1 MGVQRQLKIITSTVL
16 ALLLPV
22 SLGQGFI
29 SFCHAQSETPGPQ
42 VTVTL
47 VAVMPLTKGKYGM
60 SMDETLDSP
69 LFLFSSNPGDVAD
82 DADRV
87 LTEYVYNKMV
97 TIHGGRVVPLEKTI
111 EIYFNAPRDATNDTI
126 RSLARQTGEL
136 LKANVIMTGYVW
148 EYKKRIGGTRAA
160 SSPASVG
167 FTLVLIETANGR
179 LLWNGRHVEKQQAL
193 SENLLGAK
201 TFFDRGGKWLT
212 VDELAQYG
220 VSAVFKKYPYR

>member
-1 MGVQRQLKIITSTVL
+1 MIPGRQSLSISLIIVFALMVFSESFQSNCLAQPPSQAPGITVNRI
-16 ALLLPV
+16 A
-22 SLGQGFI
+22 I
-29 SFCHAQSETPGPQ
+29 
-42 VTVTL
+42 
-47 VAVMPLTKGKYGM
+47 MPLAKGKYGM
-60 SMDETLDSP
+60 SIAETLDSP
-69 LFLFSSNPGDVAD
+69 LFLFSSDPGKVAD

-87 LTEYVYNKMV
+87 MTEYVYSKMV

-111 EIYFNAPRDATNDTI
+111 DLYFNAPRDATKDTI
-126 RSLARQTGEL
+126 RSLARKTGER

-148 EYKKRIGGTRAA
+148 EYKKRIGGSRAA

-193 SENLLGAK
+193 SENILGVK

-212 VDELAQYG
+212 VDELARYG
-220 VSAVFKKYPYR
+220 VNEALKNYPYR